1 MESSEKRAKKD
12 YKKIDLEFYSEHKKE
27 KKREK
32 GV

>member
-27 KKREK
+27 KM
-32 GV
+32 V